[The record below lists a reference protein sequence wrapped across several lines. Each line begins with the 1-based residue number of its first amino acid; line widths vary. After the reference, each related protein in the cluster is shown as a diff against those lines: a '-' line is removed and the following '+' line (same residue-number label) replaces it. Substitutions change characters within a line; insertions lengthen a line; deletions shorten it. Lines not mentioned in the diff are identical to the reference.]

1 MREPES
7 TEYRIEWIDRETL
20 AFRSNGLSV
29 LVWVDFE
36 PGFFDRGRVIHADSI
51 GQWVDAESNVVR
63 PVTEPERDAI
73 ISAVQLHYAQEGRP
87 CRLEA

>member
-1 MREPES
+1 MGRS
-7 TEYRIEWIDRETL
+7 ETL

-51 GQWVDAESNVVR
+51 SQWVDGQSNVVR
-63 PVTEPERDAI
+63 PVTGPEREAI
-73 ISAVQLHYAQEGRP
+73 ISAVQQYYAQEGRT